1 MSVCFGRAP
10 APQCRSKL
18 QLGHRSPTV
27 HPLSTGL
34 GQGWGR
40 WITDYAELHPRP
52 HCVCNAW
59 LFFGCS
65 VVPWVGILAERARGG
80 YLSGSG
86 ALQAGPWS
94 GAAPIC
100 GSTLVSAPG
109 PSGFFSPLLLLCGWA
124 EFPKRASWR
133 PVYAKP
139 RHSLSRA
146 RKGPSITLLL
156 LLSAAPPLP
165 PLPPVPPPGL
175 QSLLVQLLQQRV
187 AFGLGRPDAVCTHD
201 TGGPVAVEHQDQLL
215 PLKLQLLYL
224 GL

>member
-1 MSVCFGRAP
+1 MV
-10 APQCRSKL
+10 
-18 QLGHRSPTV
+18 
-27 HPLSTGL
+27 
-34 GQGWGR
+34 
-40 WITDYAELHPRP
+40 
-52 HCVCNAW
+52 
-59 LFFGCS
+59 
-65 VVPWVGILAERARGG
+65 ERARGG

-133 PVYAKP
+133 PVMLSLVIVCHVPGRGPPSP
-139 RHSLSRA
+139 RSS
-146 RKGPSITLLL
+146 SSLLL
-156 LLSAAPPLP
+156 LPLP

-201 TGGPVAVEHQDQLL
+201 AGGPVAVEHQDQLL